1 MWRTSA
7 LPTFGA
13 TDRRPGG
20 MTMTTTT
27 IRSAPLTSAIW
38 LRTLG
43 TTSGAARARQ
53 VGPAD
58 VGRLRARRP
67 VPGRL
72 RAHGHRAD
80 RDRRQ
85 HQPAAGGPG
94 VVTS

>member
-1 MWRTSA
+1 MWRTPA
-7 LPTFGA
+7 LPTFDA
-13 TDRRPGG
+13 TDRCPGE

-27 IRSAPLTSAIW
+27 IRSTPLRSALR

-53 VGPAD
+53 VGPAG
-58 VGRLRARRP
+58 VGRLRVRRP
-67 VPGRL
+67 VPGRP
-72 RAHGHRAD
+72 RAHGRRAD
-80 RDRRQ
+80 RDRPQ